1 MGWLGVAERVI
12 RSPRAGV
19 RRGGRLLGR
28 AAVNRPW
35 LLVLPLLFGVGG
47 AFLLVRLGEPSFR
60 ATAEVSPPAPWVG
73 PRSVPSPGAP
83 ARPELEAEKNRA
95 RSPEVLARVARAA
108 RLPDVTAAWLRDA
121 STVRPLP
128 HADALA
134 FSVRSR
140 TPATAIQLANVY
152 AAEFRNYQL
161 QQTRRV
167 LNESLRSVRATIT
180 RSGFGAPLAEKR
192 LKLKF
197 LLQNLDQL
205 SVNRWL
211 LTKSSAATTTS
222 VHTHELRNS
231 TIGGLLGALLGIAVL
246 LGLLR
251 RFPNLR
257 PPARRAAA
265 GKGRFWIHQ
274 ACIPEQSHRR

>member
-1 MGWLGVAERVI
+1 
-12 RSPRAGV
+12 
-19 RRGGRLLGR
+19 
-28 AAVNRPW
+28 
-35 LLVLPLLFGVGG
+35 
-47 AFLLVRLGEPSFR
+47 
-60 ATAEVSPPAPWVG
+60 
-73 PRSVPSPGAP
+73 
-83 ARPELEAEKNRA
+83 
-95 RSPEVLARVARAA
+95 
-108 RLPDVTAAWLRDA
+108 VTASWLRDA

-180 RSGFGAPLAEKR
+180 RSGFGALLAEKR

-197 LLQNLDQL
+197 LLQNLEQL
-205 SVNRWL
+205 SVNKKLGLDPRRWL

-231 TIGGLLGALLGIAVL
+231 IIGGLLGALLGVAVL

-251 RFPNLR
+251 GFPNLR
-257 PPARRAAA
+257 PPARRAAT

-274 ACIPEQSHRR
+274 ACIPEQSDGR